1 MDAAVGRHRA
11 MLAVVG
17 MLALGVVAGAVLLW
31 PRGEIHRPAAAGQQD
46 PTGWSAPP

>member
-17 MLALGVVAGAVLLW
+17 MLALGVVVGLSCSGLAVRSTGPL
-31 PRGEIHRPAAAGQQD
+31 PPASRTRP
-46 PTGWSAPP
+46 GWSAPP

>member
-17 MLALGVVAGAVLLW
+17 MLALGVVVGAVLL
-31 PRGEIHRPAAAGQQD
+31 
-46 PTGWSAPP
+46 